1 MLRCRITAK
10 ELAHPPM
17 NCCRRLAMELLI
29 EDRFEQR
36 FKGGRRAIQT
46 QCKLADAI
54 NQCAQLRISRVKMR
68 QRLCRIKGK
77 FPALTIM
84 NHKKTVYR
92 ARGKANPSV
101 ELH

>member
-1 MLRCRITAK
+1 
-10 ELAHPPM
+10 
-17 NCCRRLAMELLI
+17 
-29 EDRFEQR
+29 
-36 FKGGRRAIQT
+36 
-46 QCKLADAI
+46 
-54 NQCAQLRISRVKMR
+54 VKMR